1 MSRECLTS
9 LMGGAGL
16 AYTGDMEV
24 GGWEGSA
31 REAPGHRRWVACLAM
46 GLPLLKASG
55 AVGASPVLS
64 DPFIRQV
71 VCGRRRSGRVG
82 TIQQWRRKRRALSD
96 GNTALIGGGHA
107 EWVYTRSGSTWTR
120 QAKLNLGIR
129 LAWRCRATGT
139 RR

>member
-1 MSRECLTS
+1 
-9 LMGGAGL
+9 MGGAGS
-16 AYTGDMEV
+16 AYTETWRLGD
-24 GGWEGSA
+24 GSVQDP
-31 REAPGHRRWVACLAM
+31 PGRGSRGVSRRW

-71 VCGRRRSGRVG
+71 ELGEEEAGVWERFNNGGESV
-82 TIQQWRRKRRALSD
+82 ALSSD

-107 EWVYTRSGSTWTR
+107 EWVYTRSGLDLDPGRPSSTL
-120 QAKLNLGIR
+120 ALA